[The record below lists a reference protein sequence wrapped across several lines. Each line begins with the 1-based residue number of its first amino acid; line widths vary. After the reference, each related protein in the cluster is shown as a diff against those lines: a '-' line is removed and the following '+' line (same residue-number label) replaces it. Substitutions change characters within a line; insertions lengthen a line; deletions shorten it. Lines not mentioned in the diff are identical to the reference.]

1 MNTARGA
8 MSSAVTDSAPA
19 RAAVTARIPVPVQ
32 KSRTFAPGGGPAER
46 TNTLATLGVRYAFK
60 EADLSA
66 GVATMISGLPLLIP
80 LVVLLLRRLNR
91 SMEGR
96 DA

>member
-1 MNTARGA
+1 SLGDFNSVYLLT
-8 MSSAVTDSAPA
+8 
-19 RAAVTARIPVPVQ
+19 
-32 KSRTFAPGGGPAER
+32 GGGPAER
-46 TNTLATLGVRYAFK
+46 TNTLATLGVRFAFK